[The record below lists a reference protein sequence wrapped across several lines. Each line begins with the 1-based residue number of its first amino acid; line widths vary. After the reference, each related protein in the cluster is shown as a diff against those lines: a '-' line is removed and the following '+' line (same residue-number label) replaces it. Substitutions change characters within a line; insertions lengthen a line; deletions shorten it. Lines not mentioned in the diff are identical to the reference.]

1 MTELTLKATH
11 DHLVKVASTKDP
23 LKAIS
28 EFVWNALDADA
39 EEVSVDFQTNA
50 LGGIEAIVI
59 RDNGTGI
66 SRQRAQTSFENL
78 GDSWKLKVRR
88 TNRFSR
94 AMHGKAGQGRLKFF
108 SLAHKASWKSIYQ
121 EDKELIGL
129 EIRIS
134 SDALHK
140 AEVDPQPLTEEKS
153 TGTVLTL
160 TGLKDTFD
168 WLLGHEARLQFSMV
182 FAPYVMQY
190 PNVKIFY
197 SGHIIDPNVVVDE
210 SCELQTVAV
219 VCPNRAVRD
228 LSIRVIEW
236 KSKSEGRRIHLGG
249 EKGIVLGSQPANITA
264 PGFDFS
270 VYAYSQFFEELANS
284 NLLDLEGLADPDFG
298 AVLEYI
304 RSTVGDYF
312 RTRQAER
319 SASLIQDL
327 KNAGIYPYTDDPQ
340 TAIERKEREVFDI
353 ATHAVSSYSTAF
365 KKADNPLKKITL
377 SLLREAVAHNPESVT
392 RILRAVFDLPKS
404 RQDDFSSLLKRTEL
418 GHIISASSLI
428 ADRVVTL
435 RVLHDMVFDP
445 KRNLTVKERGEL
457 DAIVRDNT
465 WIFGE
470 SFHFTVA
477 EAGLTRI
484 MQRVAD
490 DLGITLDKNKRLK
503 KPDGKTGRLDVFMGR
518 LVPHPDPKHREYLV
532 LELKRPKL
540 VISRKETDQIED
552 YANALV
558 NLPEFKGTSTCWNF
572 YLITGEYDKTVNGRI
587 TQKDRP
593 VGVLIDQ
600 PNYKIWVKTWSELIR
615 DAESRLQFVQDK
627 LQVEVDADEIEERI
641 QNLKK
646 SIMPSPED
654 GAEMVEKNVADG

>member
-28 EFVWNALDADA
+28 EFVWNAVDADA
-39 EEVSVDFQTNA
+39 DEVSVDFQTNA

-108 SLAHKASWKSIYQ
+108 SLAHKASWRSVYQ

-129 EIRIS
+129 VIRIS

-140 AEVDPQPLTEEKS
+140 AEVDLQPLTEEKS

-190 PNVKIFY
+190 PNVKIFFA
-197 SGHIIDPNVVVDE
+197 GHLIDPNVVVDE

-518 LVPHPDPKHREYLV
+518 SVPHPDPKHREYLM

-558 NLPEFKGTSTCWNF
+558 NLPEFKGTSTSWNF
-572 YLITGEYDKTVNGRI
+572 YLITGEYNNSVTGRI

-627 LQVEVDADEIEERI
+627 LQVEVGADEIEERI
-641 QNLKK
+641 QKLKQ
-646 SIMPSPED
+646 SILPTPEESTETVD
-654 GAEMVEKNVADG
+654 KNTAES

>member
-39 EEVSVDFQTNA
+39 DEVSVDFQTNA

-59 RDNGTGI
+59 RDNGSGI

-108 SLAHKASWKSIYQ
+108 SMAHKAAWKSVYQ

-129 EIRIS
+129 VIRIS

-140 AEVDPQPLTEEKS
+140 AEVDPQPLTEETS

-160 TGLKDTFD
+160 SGLKDTFD

-190 PNVKIFY
+190 PNVKIFFA
-197 SGHIIDPNVVVDE
+197 GHLIDPNVVVDE

-518 LVPHPDPKHREYLV
+518 SVPHPDPKHREYLV

-540 VISRKETDQIED
+540 VISRKESDQIED

-558 NLPEFKGTSTCWNF
+558 NLPEFKGTSTSWNF
-572 YLITGEYDKTVNGRI
+572 YLITGEYDDTVNGRI

-654 GAEMVEKNVADG
+654 GAEMVEKNMADG